1 MLVRENFYFDLYAV
15 IITVGHVNKS
25 NKVEGFYGK
34 FNHVPTVMINPM
46 HKKKIRMILWKGGA
60 FTTCV
65 KLQMYCKRKI
75 SLNTVI
81 YRAGRET

>member
-1 MLVRENFYFDLYAV
+1 MLVRENFYFDFYAV

-46 HKKKIRMILWKGGA
+46 HKKKKKNDSLEGGA

-81 YRAGRET
+81 YRAWRET

>member
-1 MLVRENFYFDLYAV
+1 M
-15 IITVGHVNKS
+15 
-25 NKVEGFYGK
+25 GK